1 LADKISKQGAILSEY
16 PWSVRAEK
24 EFFPMRN
31 RIIAGLSDGVLVV
44 ETAERGGSMITAQ
57 LANDY
62 HKEVMA
68 LPGRISDKW
77 SAGCLKM
84 IKTQE
89 ASLVSASEDIVRIL
103 QWNESQEK
111 QMIIPFLE
119 PQELFLLDLY
129 IDAHPISL
137 EYLFI
142 HAQLSIGA
150 LTQLLLNME
159 FKGLIK
165 ELPGKRYLKLI

>member
-1 LADKISKQGAILSEY
+1 
-16 PWSVRAEK
+16 
-24 EFFPMRN
+24 
-31 RIIAGLSDGVLVV
+31 
-44 ETAERGGSMITAQ
+44 
-57 LANDY
+57 
-62 HKEVMA
+62 
-68 LPGRISDKW
+68 
-77 SAGCLKM
+77 M

-119 PQELFLLDLY
+119 PQEIFLLDLY
-129 IDAHPISL
+129 IDAHPIAL